1 MSDITKAER
10 AKKVYDTLCASIEN
24 RGWHFNKEEG
34 LLLVHFGVRGDDI
47 PMRFVLVVDEDRQL
61 VRLTSRLPF
70 NMAEDKR
77 IEGAIATCAATN
89 KLANGCFDYDITE
102 GSITFRMTA
111 SYRESEI
118 GEGLFLYMIDCSAST
133 VDDFNDKFFAISK
146 GLIDI
151 SDFLGS
157 L

>member
-1 MSDITKAER
+1 MSDITKAEK

-24 RGWHFNKEEG
+24 RGWHFNKEEE

-70 NMAEDKR
+70 NMAEEKR
-77 IEGAIATCAATN
+77 IEGAVATCAATN

-111 SYRESEI
+111 SYRESDI
-118 GEGLFLYMIDCSAST
+118 GEGLFTYMINCSAST
-133 VDDFNDKFFAISK
+133 VDEFNDKFLAISK
-146 GLIDI
+146 GVIDI
-151 SDFLGS
+151 SDFIGS